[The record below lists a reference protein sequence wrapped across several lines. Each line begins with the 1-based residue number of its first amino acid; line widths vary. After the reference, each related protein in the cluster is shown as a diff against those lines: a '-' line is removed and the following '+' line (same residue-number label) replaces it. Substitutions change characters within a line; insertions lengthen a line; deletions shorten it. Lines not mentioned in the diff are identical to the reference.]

1 MRIEEDKGFIDGLP
15 GDAVKVI
22 SFVGLLPRQARE
34 LSSVRAHRLDL
45 AFARKCLELINET
58 ENDGIRQAL
67 RRSAATHY
75 AKCFAQAKSTNERKP
90 LHPNKVLE
98 PGEARKIHRYFTSH
112 RDKHLIHDVNAWL
125 QVPAGAVIAA
135 PGKGFNV
142 EEVICDTFEGNSL
155 NQPNYGNLWRLIERA
170 LAWIEPESERLCD
183 EIKAELEKIP
193 RETLVAQPD
202 LTYRAPEADDIHEP
216 SRQQSHAASEPR
228 TVATRTSR
236 RAGRSA
242 WLTIKAMKGYHTTGQ
257 CRLDPIRASPAT
269 VTRNLRG
276 SIQITLICAH
286 ACEHREVR
294 FAKQNGRSR
303 ATVATSHCHHK

>member
-1 MRIEEDKGFIDGLP
+1 MPQGRAAFSRKFFPVSFRFTEARGARGAAGAIPAVRQPTRRPRRCHPAAAMRHCRREWLPVPRLDARLPDMRRLARVRGAWRSSAERRSPSALGARRPGAGSETSTGYAEKGLLVSRYGVRIEEDKGFIDGLP

-135 PGKGFNV
+135 GQG
-142 EEVICDTFEGNSL
+142 L
-155 NQPNYGNLWRLIERA
+155 
-170 LAWIEPESERLCD
+170 
-183 EIKAELEKIP
+183 
-193 RETLVAQPD
+193 
-202 LTYRAPEADDIHEP
+202 
-216 SRQQSHAASEPR
+216 
-228 TVATRTSR
+228 
-236 RAGRSA
+236 
-242 WLTIKAMKGYHTTGQ
+242 Q
-257 CRLDPIRASPAT
+257 CRGS
-269 VTRNLRG
+269 NL
-276 SIQITLICAH
+276 
-286 ACEHREVR
+286 
-294 FAKQNGRSR
+294 
-303 ATVATSHCHHK
+303 